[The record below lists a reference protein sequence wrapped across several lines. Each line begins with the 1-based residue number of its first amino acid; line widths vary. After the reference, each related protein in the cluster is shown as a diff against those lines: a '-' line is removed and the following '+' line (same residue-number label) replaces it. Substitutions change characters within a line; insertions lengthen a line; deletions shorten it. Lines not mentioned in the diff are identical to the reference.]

1 MFDLFNK
8 LIARLELL
16 GIPYMLSG
24 SVVLNVYAMPRM
36 TRDIDV
42 VIHLQD
48 ADIDAFVR
56 AFSEDF
62 YYHLPTIQEEVRRRG
77 MFNLID
83 NHSGYKVDFMIRKD
97 TDYRKTEFERRKKSA
112 VLGIDTWIVSLEDL
126 IISKLIWTQEL
137 QSDKQLADIESLLEN
152 PTLDTQYL
160 NYWIK
165 KLQLNTFNLL

>member
-1 MFDLFNK
+1 MFDLFDK
-8 LIARLELL
+8 LIAHLELL
-16 GIPYMLSG
+16 GVPYMLSG
-24 SVVLNVYAMPRM
+24 SVVLNVYAIPRM

-48 ADIDAFVR
+48 TDIDAFVQ
-56 AFSEDF
+56 AFSKDF

-83 NHSGYKVDFMIRKD
+83 NQSGYKVDFMIRKD
-97 TDYRKTEFERRKKSA
+97 TDYRKTEFERRKKST

-160 NYWIK
+160 NHWIK